1 MSDRKEKAL
10 KMKQALDRQFYQRG
24 IAVAILSG
32 VCYGLFT
39 AFLNLGMGRGVWA
52 TWTTETLSVFI
63 VTYIIGALGSTTMYF
78 FSALS
83 SVGLAA
89 MQGKLRDCFRSLRTK
104 PAHKLMLLGLLSGP
118 LAGTAY
124 VIALQKAG
132 SIVIPITGLCPAI
145 GAILAY
151 ILYKQALGMRTI
163 LGIVI
168 CFGASVLIAGNSLGA
183 GASEEMVIGIVMAFI
198 AAFIWGLEGCVAG
211 YSTAMLDY
219 QIGIT
224 LRQFIGV
231 FSNFLVVLP
240 LLSVMSGQ
248 EAGLA
253 WHFFGQALTDL
264 SSLWAFALSG
274 FFAMFA
280 YSLWYKG
287 NSMCGAALGM
297 ACNATYAFWGPLS
310 CWLILG
316 LGFGQ
321 TGWNI
326 PLVGWISAVVMV
338 LGIFVIATDS
348 NTSLKRGE
356 THDAT

>member
-1 MSDRKEKAL
+1 MSDRKAKAL
-10 KMKQALDRQFYQRG
+10 QMKRALDRQFYQKG
-24 IAVAILSG
+24 IAVAIISG

-39 AFLNLGMGRGVWA
+39 AFLNLGMGRGVWT
-52 TWTTETLSVFI
+52 TWTTDALSIFT
-63 VTYIIGALGSTTMYF
+63 VTYIIGALGGTTMYF

-83 SVGLAA
+83 SISLATL
-89 MQGKLRDCFRSLRTK
+89 QGKFKDCFRSLCTK
-104 PAHKLMLLGLLSGP
+104 PARNLMLLGLLSGP

-145 GAILAY
+145 GAILARM
-151 ILYKQALGMRTI
+151 LYKQSLGGRTM
-163 LGIVI
+163 LGIVV
-168 CFGASVLIAGNSLGA
+168 CFGASVMIAGNRLGA
-183 GASEEMVIGIVMAFI
+183 GASEEMVAGMVMAFV

-231 FSNFLVVLP
+231 FSNLFVVLP
-240 LLSVMSGQ
+240 LLSILSG
-248 EAGLA
+248 EGVSLA
-253 WHFFGQALTDL
+253 WRFFGQALTDGD
-264 SSLWAFALSG
+264 SLWAFALSG

-297 ACNATYAFWGPLS
+297 ACNATYVFWGPLF

-321 TGWNI
+321 DGWDI
-326 PLVGWISAVVMV
+326 PFVGWLSAVVMIV
-338 LGIFVIATDS
+338 GIFIIAVDPRAL
-348 NTSLKRGE
+348 LKRGDK
-356 THDAT
+356 HDAA